1 MKFKLFTIVAIFSV
15 LVILLIGCKQKGL
28 EGAWIGT
35 EVEGDGGGEWTFTF
49 EGEKC
54 KIESTDGLWF
64 NMTITLVENTDAK
77 QAELEVD
84 DSVMSEAVGL
94 ILKSIYKIEGK
105 KLTIAVNDPQSSDM
119 VPTSFDKSWDNR
131 VFVLER
137 KK

>member
-1 MKFKLFTIVAIFSV
+1 MRFKLLTIAIVFSV
-15 LVILLIGCKQKGL
+15 LAILLIGCKEKGL
-28 EGAWIGT
+28 EGAWTGT
-35 EVEGDGGGEWTFTF
+35 EVEGDSGNWTFTF
-49 EGEKC
+49 EGAKV
-54 KIESTDGLWF
+54 KIESDEGLWF
-64 NMTITLVENTDAK
+64 NMTVTLVENTDPK

-84 DSVMSEAVGL
+84 DSVMSEAIGL
-94 ILKSIYKIEGK
+94 VLKSIYKIEKK

>member
-1 MKFKLFTIVAIFSV
+1 MKFKLVTVVKIVSV
-15 LVILLIGCKQKGL
+15 LVLLLIGCKEKGL
-28 EGAWIGT
+28 DGAWGGT
-35 EVEGDGGGEWTFTF
+35 EVEGDSGEWTFTF

-64 NMTITLVENTDAK
+64 NMTITLVENTEPK

-94 ILKSIYKIEGK
+94 VLKSIYKIEKK

-131 VFVLER
+131 VFVLEM

>member
-1 MKFKLFTIVAIFSV
+1 MKFKLVTVVTIVSV
-15 LVILLIGCKQKGL
+15 LVLLLIGCKEKGL
-28 EGAWIGT
+28 DGAWGGT
-35 EVEGDGGGEWTFTF
+35 EVEGDSGEWTFTF

-64 NMTITLVENTDAK
+64 NMTITLVENTEPK

-94 ILKSIYKIEGK
+94 VLKSIYKIEKK

-131 VFVLER
+131 VFVLEM